1 MTEKSKKIYKV
12 TRLKENE
19 KEILNEAYKDY
30 RKLFFY
36 PFTGDMTDEIFIF
49 GDFWLVRGEEN
60 RVFCVFPPMIPS
72 FKNSLAYWEIHDLI
86 GDEFENRLV
95 MGYVGG
101 NMGANSSSFAAI
113 LQGVKLAAAKS
124 KSNVVFYTP
133 VSFGADF
140 KTLFENGFLL
150 KGLRGL
156 DNLVAHYIFYGEF
169 STEEKLYV
177 EKYRAKITDT
187 KEISKLCEK
196 GFVGFALRNGEILF
210 GEENRCDEK

>member
-19 KEILNEAYKDY
+19 KEILNEAYKGY
-30 RKLFFY
+30 QKLFFY

-60 RVFCVFPPMIPS
+60 RVFCIFPPMIPS

-86 GDEFENRLV
+86 GNEFENRLV

-101 NMGANSSSFAAI
+101 DMGANSSSFAAI
-113 LQGVKLAAAKS
+113 LQGVKLAVAKS

-133 VSFGADF
+133 VSFGVDF

-150 KGLRGL
+150 KGLRDLIILWPIIYFTVSFQQRKSYMSKNITLKSQTQKKYQSCAKKGL
-156 DNLVAHYIFYGEF
+156 WDLP
-169 STEEKLYV
+169 
-177 EKYRAKITDT
+177 
-187 KEISKLCEK
+187 
-196 GFVGFALRNGEILF
+196 
-210 GEENRCDEK
+210 